1 MPKKK
6 ITKIEA
12 EKKERIFYYE
22 ILGII
27 CLIIAL
33 FSITR
38 LGAFGTYL
46 MLTFRL
52 LFGDWYFLV
61 ILLLFLYGIYCLLVH
76 KKMKIISIRY
86 LGIFLILISLMV
98 LSHFSMFKYINKF
111 EGNQLTTMISLYFNY
126 FKENLPSKMI
136 GGGIIGGIIFYGCYF
151 LFSSIGTILLMIFLF
166 MIGIVFICKKTFKD
180 FIIMIKNFFIKIFK
194 FFKKIFNKIKEDAKS
209 LDEDYKTEPKK
220 RKISKRILSNIK
232 LNYELEKEH
241 VLENLNKIKK
251 VLEELE
257 IMYKEINYNICP
269 NIHSIF
275 IDVLYEIDFSLLYEK
290 LNIILKDR
298 FLIKFNEED
307 LQIIIEI
314 NNLNQNHI
322 NFKYCLNNNDKFIIG
337 MDDRKNLIEVDN
349 NILILGNYQKI
360 KEYLESLIIYPLFS
374 KDNKK
379 DDIIVFDLNNNL
391 SSLKDYVTSYYE
403 SYLEIGSLSKNIE
416 KVIELLNNEHYAN
429 IEKYNLNSE
438 SKINRKYIFING
450 LEKILAHVRIT
461 EKFEY
466 LLRLSIQSGYYFIAS
481 YSSNSMLSSNIL
493 SLFEYKILLDYQT
506 QIIGELVPKVYFK
519 VINPEIEGFIKYKDF
534 VIRLCLLK
542 LTQEEKK
549 EMKL

>member
-6 ITKIEA
+6 ITKIET

-52 LFGDWYFLV
+52 LFGDWYFLM

-98 LSHFSMFKYINKF
+98 LSHFAMFKYIKKF

-126 FKENLPSKMI
+126 FKENVPSKMI
-136 GGGIIGGIIFYGCYF
+136 GGGIIGGIVFYGCYF
-151 LFSSIGTILLMIFLF
+151 LFSSIGTILLMAFLF

-180 FIIMIKNFFIKIFK
+180 FIIMIKNFFVNIFK
-194 FFKKIFNKIKEDAKS
+194 LIRRIITKIKEDAKS
-209 LDEDYKTEPKK
+209 LDEDYKTEQKKK
-220 RKISKRILSNIK
+220 RLSKRLLSNIK
-232 LNYELEKEH
+232 VNYEIEKEH

-257 IMYKEINYNICP
+257 IMYKEINYIICP

-275 IDVLYEIDFSLLYEK
+275 INVLYEIDFNYLYEK
-290 LNIILKDR
+290 LNNSLKDK

-314 NNLNQNHI
+314 NNLNQSFI
-322 NFKYCLNNNDKFIIG
+322 NFKYCLNNNNKFVIG
-337 MDDRKNLIEVDN
+337 MDDRKNLIELDN
-349 NILILGNYQKI
+349 NILIIGNYQKI
-360 KEYLESLIIYPLFS
+360 KEYLQALIIYPLFS

-379 DDIIVFDLNNNL
+379 DEIIVFDLNNNL
-391 SSLKDYVTSYYE
+391 SSLKEYVTNYFE
-403 SYLEIGSLSKNIE
+403 SYLEIGNLNKDIE
-416 KVIELLNNEHYAN
+416 KVIEQLNNEHYAN
-429 IEKYNLNSE
+429 IEKYNLNNE
-438 SKINRKYIFING
+438 NKINRKYIFING
-450 LEKILAHVRIT
+450 LEKILAHTRIT

-481 YSSNSMLSSNIL
+481 YSSNAILSSNIL
-493 SLFEYKILLDYQT
+493 SLFEYKVLLDYQN
-506 QIIGELVPKVYFK
+506 QIIGELVPKMYFK
-519 VINPEIEGFIKYKDF
+519 VINPNLEGFIKYKDY
-534 VIRLCLLK
+534 VIRICLLK
-542 LTQEEKK
+542 LTEEEIKS
-549 EMKL
+549 MKL